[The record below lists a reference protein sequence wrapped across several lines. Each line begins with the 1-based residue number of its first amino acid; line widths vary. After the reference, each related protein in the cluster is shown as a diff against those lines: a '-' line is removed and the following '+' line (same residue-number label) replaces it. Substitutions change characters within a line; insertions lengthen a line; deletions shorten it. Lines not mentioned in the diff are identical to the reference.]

1 LPFLVG
7 GFFWVSNPQY
17 LAPLITEPFGRVL
30 LLLAGALMIAG
41 ILIMKRM
48 VSINV

>member
-1 LPFLVG
+1 VG